1 LKIAPQINNTPISSF
16 CKSLAKTTNS
26 SDFYPMLD
34 LIIVGAGPIGLACGI
49 EAQKAGLKYLI
60 LDKGYLVNSIY
71 NYPQSMTFFSTADK
85 IEIGGIPFIS
95 QNVKPNRSE
104 ALEYYRRVTMTL
116 NLKVTLQEE
125 ILKINKNH
133 RGFEVES
140 EKRRYQSKRLIVAT
154 GFYDYANKLNIP
166 GEELKKVD
174 HYYQDPHPYF
184 NQDVAIIGAA
194 NSAVDAALELWRKGA
209 HSVTMIVREKEISER
224 VKYWVR
230 PDIIN
235 RIKEGS
241 IKVYFQSQCVRIEKD
256 ALYLLQGQEEIK
268 IKNDAVLAL
277 TGYKPDYKMLK
288 KLGTQFSEDAS
299 RKPIYE
305 SNTMESTV
313 KGLYL
318 AGVICGGLET
328 NKWFIENSRVHAS
341 MIVEN
346 ILKEDSTDNSPLH

>member
-1 LKIAPQINNTPISSF
+1 
-16 CKSLAKTTNS
+16 
-26 SDFYPMLD
+26 MLD

-85 IEIGGIPFIS
+85 IEIGDVPFIS

-116 NLKVTLQEE
+116 KLKVNLQEE
-125 ILKINKNH
+125 ILKIKKH
-133 RGFEVES
+133 SGGFEVES
-140 EKRRYQSKRLIVAT
+140 KKSSYHSKRIIVAT

-166 GEELKKVD
+166 GENLEKVE
-174 HYYQDPHPYF
+174 HYYKDPHPYF
-184 NQDVAIIGAA
+184 KQDVAIIGAA

-209 HSVTMIVREKEISER
+209 KSVTMIVREKEISER

-241 IKVYFQSQCVRIEKD
+241 IKVYYASQCSMIEED
-256 ALYLLQGQEEIK
+256 WLHLSQGHENIK

-277 TGYKPDYKMLK
+277 TGYKPNYTMLK
-288 KLGTQFSEDAS
+288 GLGILFSEDQS
-299 RKPIYE
+299 RKPIYD
-305 SNTMESTV
+305 SATMESTV
-313 KGLYL
+313 SGLYL

-328 NKWFIENSRVHAS
+328 NKWFIENSRVHAAT
-341 MIVEN
+341 IIEN
-346 ILKEDSTDNSPLH
+346 ILRKESTINQ